1 MNLMEKSFP
10 LVMIFRSAYHFF
22 IARTESRLLLTSL
35 VDASPV
41 GDSSAAT
48 AIATFK
54 QARQRAPVPLVWV
67 LSAFA
72 LIGLA
77 PYTSLAQ
84 DAQPDSVVVDSLEVA
99 DAEEDM
105 MLKTD
110 TIDFVYFVAPSE
122 FEHIPGDDDP
132 ALIADRL
139 ACIEQTMPL
148 TYNDRIHAFINYFTV
163 KDREYTRM
171 MMRRKNL
178 YFPIFE
184 KYLAKYGLP
193 EELKYLSIIE
203 SGLNPR
209 AMSRVRA
216 VGLWQFMSATGRYY
230 GLSNNWYVDDRMDPE
245 QSTDAACRYL
255 RDLFNMFH
263 DWELA
268 LAAYNTGPGNVKRAI
283 RKAGYRKPEGNAF
296 AKLTFWDIYPH
307 LPRETRSYVPQFVAI
322 TYAMNYLDEHNF
334 FDEGEEMLPTY
345 DTLQVTKFLHF
356 ETFASLTGTCVED
369 LQRLNPSI
377 QRNAIPETSKVYTMN
392 VPADAKRMLEANRYA
407 ILDSASKTG
416 RKEIEALA
424 KNTNEGT
431 TYGRDRIVYRVRR
444 GDVLGSIAM
453 RHNIKVNDLK
463 RWNNLRGNTIHV
475 GQRLNIFPK
484 NSGGGSSTAVASSK
498 SSSKGASSAHLP
510 SSKTYIVQPGDTLWD
525 ISKKFEGLT
534 IDKIKSMNHLGN
546 TKLQPGQKLIIGI

>member
-1 MNLMEKSFP
+1 MEKSFP
-10 LVMIFRSAYHFF
+10 WVMIFKSAFTF
-22 IARTESRLLLTSL
+22 LFARTGSRLTTPVVTGILVPVTAPHRRPSGATKLLFSL
-35 VDASPV
+35 LL
-41 GDSSAAT
+41 GIGAAT
-48 AIATFK
+48 VGQSSI
-54 QARQRAPVPLVWV
+54 
-67 LSAFA
+67 
-72 LIGLA
+72 
-77 PYTSLAQ
+77 YAQ
-84 DAQPDSVVVDSLEVA
+84 DIHAIQPDSVVIDSLEVA
-99 DAEEDM
+99 DAEEDL

-110 TIDFVYFVAPSE
+110 TADFVYFVVPSQLE
-122 FEHIPGDDDP
+122 YVPGDDDP

-139 ACIEQTMPL
+139 ACIERTMPL

-184 KYLAKYGLP
+184 KYLARYGLP
-193 EELKYLSIIE
+193 DELKYLSIIE

-216 VGLWQFMSATGRYY
+216 VGLWQFMSATGKHY
-230 GLSNNWYVDDRMDPE
+230 GLNNNWYIDDRMDPE
-245 QSTDAACRYL
+245 KSTDAACRYL
-255 RDLFNMFH
+255 RDLYNMFR

-268 LAAYNTGPGNVKRAI
+268 LAAYNTGPGNVKRAM
-283 RKAGYRKPEGNAF
+283 RKAGYRKPEGN
-296 AKLTFWDIYPH
+296 LYTRLSFWDIYPH

-334 FDEGEEMLPTY
+334 FDEGEEMLPRY
-345 DTLQVTKFLHF
+345 DTVRVDKFLHF

-377 QRNAIPETSKVYTMN
+377 QRNAIPETNKSYTLY
-392 VPADAKRMLEANRYA
+392 VPESAKLALDANRVA
-407 ILDSASKTG
+407 ILDSASRTG

-424 KNTNEGT
+424 KTTSEGT
-431 TYGRDRIVYRVRR
+431 TVGRDRIVYRVKS

-453 RHNIKVNDLK
+453 RHGVSVANLK
-463 RWNNLRGNTIHV
+463 RWNNLGSSNTIHV

-484 NSGGGSSTAVASSK
+484 NSSGGSSSVLASTK
-498 SSSKGASSAHLP
+498 P
-510 SSKTYIVQPGDTLWD
+510 STQSQPAPIPGSKTYIVQPGDTLWD

-534 IDKIKSMNHLGN
+534 IEKIKSMNQLN
-546 TKLQPGQKLIIGI
+546 NSKLQPGQKLIIGM